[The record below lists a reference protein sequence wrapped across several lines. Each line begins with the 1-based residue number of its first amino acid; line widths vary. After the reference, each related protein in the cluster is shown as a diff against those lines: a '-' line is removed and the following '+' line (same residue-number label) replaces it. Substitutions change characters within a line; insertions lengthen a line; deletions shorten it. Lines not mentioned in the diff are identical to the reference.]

1 MIILMIE
8 IFIFFLIYQ
17 SFIKLFQQPSF
28 QFLVQLFDME
38 VIIAMNLKK
47 TQVLNDIIL
56 VLIKQ
61 IFQYDDLLAFLLLVF
76 YENKFLDPN

>member
-1 MIILMIE
+1 MITLMIE

-17 SFIKLFQQPSF
+17 SFTKLFQQSSF